1 MCSHRKKIPESSEQK
16 MQKELS
22 VLVSFPNREE
32 KKKSRKE

>member
-1 MCSHRKKIPESSEQK
+1 

-32 KKKSRKE
+32 KKKKQEGVKENVLH